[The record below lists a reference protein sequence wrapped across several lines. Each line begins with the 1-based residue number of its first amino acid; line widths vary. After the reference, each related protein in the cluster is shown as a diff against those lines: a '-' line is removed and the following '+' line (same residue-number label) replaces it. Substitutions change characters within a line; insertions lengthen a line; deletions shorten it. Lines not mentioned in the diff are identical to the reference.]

1 MVWQKPMAR
10 KPVSS
15 DKPQK
20 RRKTGGRSAK
30 KKPRV
35 AELTQDEGIHSSDN
49 EETMEHEDLSDG
61 WEPEESELEPE
72 SDVASTTLPEPVS
85 QQLSGGIPGAWN
97 TALESSSLSDPLRRY
112 LEEVRRYPMLDPE
125 TEMSLA
131 ERMHRLNDLDAAKAL
146 VQANLRLVVKIA
158 FEYQSITSNLLDMIQ
173 EGNIGLMKAVSKY
186 DPAKGVKLGY
196 YATWWIRSYIL
207 KYLLDNFR
215 LVKIGTTQAQKK
227 LFYHLMREKQRLEAQ
242 GLFAGPKLLA
252 ERLDVREKDVVEM
265 EQRLSGRGA
274 ELSIDTPMDSG
285 TGDGPSRTFKDSLV
299 DTSESQ
305 EQRLER
311 EQWLS
316 LLGEHLPAFRQELN
330 EKERRILD
338 ERLLSDDPKTLQE
351 IADRYGLTRERARQ
365 IEAKLLEK
373 LRARLQDHLD
383 R

>member
-1 MVWQKPMAR
+1 MAR

-20 RRKTGGRSAK
+20 RRKTDARSAVGSRRK
-30 KKPRV
+30 
-35 AELTQDEGIHSSDN
+35 AELTRH
-49 EETMEHEDLSDG
+49 EETEETPEELDEP
-61 WEPEESELEPE
+61 WEPEEHELEVE
-72 SDVASTTLPEPVS
+72 SDGESTTLPEPVT
-85 QQLSGGIPGAWN
+85 QQLSGSVPAAWN
-97 TALESSSLSDPLRRY
+97 TALESSSVSDPLRRY

-146 VQANLRLVVKIA
+146 VQANLRLVVKLA
-158 FEYQSITSNLLDMIQ
+158 FEYQSITTNLLDLIQ

-252 ERLDVREKDVVEM
+252 EKLDVREKDVVEM

-274 ELSIDTPMDSG
+274 ELSIDSPIDSG
-285 TGDGPSRTFKDSLV
+285 SGDGHSRTFKDSMV
-299 DTSESQ
+299 DSSENQ
-305 EQRLER
+305 EERLER
-311 EQWLS
+311 QQWLA
-316 LLGEHLPAFRQELN
+316 LLGEHLPSFRQELN

-338 ERLLSDDPKTLQE
+338 ERLLHDDPKTLQE

-373 LRARLQDHLD
+373 LRSRLKDHLQG
-383 R
+383 

>member
-20 RRKTGGRSAK
+20 RRKTDARSAAGARRK
-30 KKPRV
+30 APATPTPEV
-35 AELTQDEGIHSSDN
+35 TPDHDATEPEELDEV
-49 EETMEHEDLSDG
+49 
-61 WEPEESELEPE
+61 WEPEEHDLSET
-72 SDVASTTLPEPVS
+72 DGDSTTLPEPVT
-85 QQLSGGIPGAWN
+85 QQLSGGVPAAWN
-97 TALESSSLSDPLRRY
+97 NALESSSVSDPLRRY

-158 FEYQSITSNLLDMIQ
+158 FEYQSITTNLLDMIQ

-274 ELSIDTPMDSG
+274 ELSIDAPIDSG
-285 TGDGPSRTFKDSLV
+285 AGEGPSRTFKDSLV
-299 DTSESQ
+299 DSTENQ

-311 EQWLS
+311 EEWLQ

-373 LRARLQDHLD
+373 LRARLKEHLQT
-383 R
+383 